1 MKVQGYVIGS
11 IVSLHGYSVFN
22 PAIDLS
28 KSLNYS
34 LFTFVLNQMTVQTFD
49 DGGYVVTG
57 DSIPTYRLLTLR
69 TALKMETKGLR
80 VSSHRPSAYSIIKKE
95 FGLKGSK
102 AKVLAAFES
111 MLVNDYGIPLTGFT
125 PSEPT
130 V

>member
-1 MKVQGYVIGS
+1 
-11 IVSLHGYSVFN
+11 
-22 PAIDLS
+22 
-28 KSLNYS
+28 
-34 LFTFVLNQMTVQTFD
+34 MTVQTFD

-57 DSIPTYRLLTLR
+57 DSIPMYRLLTLR

-80 VSSHRPSAYSIIKKE
+80 MSSHRPSAYSIIKKE

-111 MLVNDYGIPLTGFT
+111 ILVNDYGIPLTGFT
-125 PSEPT
+125 ASEPT